1 MRKTM
6 LLLCALALTSLA
18 GAQQSRMG
26 PQARLAADFEKAPSQ
41 VSLSDD
47 FKNPPSSVR
56 IACYWYWISDNLS
69 QEGIIRDLQAMKK
82 AGIGRAYIGN
92 IGLDDKGGTVKFGS
106 EEWWAVLHTAMKT
119 ATELDIE
126 LGMFNSPGWSQSG
139 GPWVKPEQAMRYL
152 TATKTMVEGGR
163 PVNLTL
169 AKPEGDFQDV
179 KVLAYPVE
187 YRMQPVILGGIMA
200 NPELPD
206 VKKLVDGDTTT
217 GTVLAGDSAGN
228 LSLEL
233 ALESEQQVRSLKI
246 YTHDYSINTTAEF
259 QVREGDKYRSLAQF
273 KLDRYN
279 TALNVGFNPRAPIV
293 ISLPPTT
300 ARDFRLVVHE
310 ANANTGLSEI
320 ELSSMPYVERYP
332 EKTLAKM
339 FQEPL
344 PYWHEYQWRTQ
355 PPVDDPSWVVD
366 PARVLDLS
374 AFLLGDQLAW
384 DAPAGNWVIMRM
396 GAKPTGVENAP
407 ASKEATGL
415 EVDKMSKEHIASHFN
430 AFMGEVIRRIPPEDR
445 KSWKVVVMDS
455 YEMGGQNYTDTLFA
469 DFQKKYGYDPVPFL
483 PVLEGIVVKSQ
494 DASDRFLWDLRR
506 LVADK
511 VAYDYIGGLR
521 EISNKNGLTTW
532 LENYGHWGFPGEFLQ
547 YGGQSDEIGG
557 EFWATGTL
565 GDIENRASSSSGH
578 IYGKKKIYSESFTSG
593 NLMFSNFPGILKQ
606 RGDRFFSEGINST
619 LLHVY
624 IHQPYEDRR
633 PGINAWFGTEFNRFN
648 TWFPQ
653 MDLFTDYLRRVN
665 YMLQQGLNVADVAYF
680 IGEDTP
686 KMTGEVN
693 PPLPRGYQFDYIN
706 AEVIEKSL
714 TVKKG
719 LLTLPHGT
727 QYKLLVLPKLET
739 MRPELLKKI
748 KKLIEQGA
756 VVLGPAPSRSPSYQN
771 YPNADAEVQKLASQ
785 MWTGGEDP
793 YRNMGKGLLI
803 NGVGMEEAL
812 AAAHCTPD
820 FRFEGNLPV
829 VYAHRTSPDAEI
841 YFVANQG
848 GTEISFLPEFRVKG
862 MSPEW
867 WEPTT
872 GTIRELP
879 AFSHT
884 LFGTVVPM
892 RLAPYESVFI
902 VFKGKNVSNLD
913 SLVAEKNCPQPQT
926 VVELAGPWKV
936 AFDNDY
942 IGFQKEVEMPK
953 LENLAANSEPD
964 LKYYSGTIRYSTT
977 FELASKPQGSLFVN
991 LNEVHVMA
999 KVKVNGQYVGGVW
1012 TAPWRLEVTDWVKE
1026 GTNQIEVEVVNTW
1039 GNRLVGD
1046 LNLPENQRKVWL
1058 LHNGWNAKSDLP
1070 ASGLVGPVRIESML
1084 YLSDR

>member
-1 MRKTM
+1 
-6 LLLCALALTSLA
+6 
-18 GAQQSRMG
+18 
-26 PQARLAADFEKAPSQ
+26 
-41 VSLSDD
+41 
-47 FKNPPSSVR
+47 
-56 IACYWYWISDNLS
+56 
-69 QEGIIRDLQAMKK
+69 
-82 AGIGRAYIGN
+82 
-92 IGLDDKGGTVKFGS
+92 
-106 EEWWAVLHTAMKT
+106 
-119 ATELDIE
+119 
-126 LGMFNSPGWSQSG
+126 
-139 GPWVKPEQAMRYL
+139 
-152 TATKTMVEGGR
+152 
-163 PVNLTL
+163 
-169 AKPEGDFQDV
+169 
-179 KVLAYPVE
+179 
-187 YRMQPVILGGIMA
+187 
-200 NPELPD
+200 
-206 VKKLVDGDTTT
+206 
-217 GTVLAGDSAGN
+217 
-228 LSLEL
+228 
-233 ALESEQQVRSLKI
+233 
-246 YTHDYSINTTAEF
+246 
-259 QVREGDKYRSLAQF
+259 
-273 KLDRYN
+273 
-279 TALNVGFNPRAPIV
+279 
-293 ISLPPTT
+293 
-300 ARDFRLVVHE
+300 
-310 ANANTGLSEI
+310 
-320 ELSSMPYVERYP
+320 
-332 EKTLAKM
+332 M

-355 PPVDDPSWVVD
+355 PPVDDSSWVVD

-374 AFLLGDQLAW
+374 AFLSGDQLAW

-396 GAKPTGVENAP
+396 GATPTGVKNAP

-430 AFMGEVIRRIPPEDR
+430 AFMGEVVRRIPPEDR

-469 DFQKKYGYDPVPFL
+469 DFQKKYGYDPIPFL

-494 DASDRFLWDLRR
+494 DASVVSFGTCAVWWPIRSPMTTSAVCAR
-506 LVADK
+506 LAIRT
-511 VAYDYIGGLR
+511 ASLPGWRIRSL
-521 EISNKNGLTTW
+521 
-532 LENYGHWGFPGEFLQ
+532 GFPGEFLQ

-578 IYGKKKIYSESFTSG
+578 IYGKKKIYAESFTSG
-593 NLMFSNFPGILKQ
+593 NLMFSNFPGILKP

-624 IHQPYEDRR
+624 IHQPYEERR

-756 VVLGPAPSRSPSYQN
+756 VVLGPPRAARPAIRI
-771 YPNADAEVQKLASQ
+771 
-785 MWTGGEDP
+785 TGQP
-793 YRNMGKGLLI
+793 TRKCRNWPRRCGPAVKSLTGI
-803 NGVGMEEAL
+803 WARVFHQRVGMEEAL

-902 VFKGKNVSNLD
+902 VFKGKNVSNLRF
-913 SLVAEKNCPQPQT
+913 VEWPEKNLP
-926 VVELAGPWKV
+926 
-936 AFDNDY
+936 
-942 IGFQKEVEMPK
+942 
-953 LENLAANSEPD
+953 S
-964 LKYYSGTIRYSTT
+964 
-977 FELASKPQGSLFVN
+977 SL
-991 LNEVHVMA
+991 
-999 KVKVNGQYVGGVW
+999 
-1012 TAPWRLEVTDWVKE
+1012 
-1026 GTNQIEVEVVNTW
+1026 
-1039 GNRLVGD
+1039 
-1046 LNLPENQRKVWL
+1046 
-1058 LHNGWNAKSDLP
+1058 
-1070 ASGLVGPVRIESML
+1070 
-1084 YLSDR
+1084 DRR

>member
-1 MRKTM
+1 MRKTI
-6 LLLCALALTSLA
+6 LLLCALALTSFTA
-18 GAQQSRMG
+18 GAQQSRTAQ
-26 PQARLAADFEKAPSQ
+26 QARLSSEFQ
-41 VSLSDD
+41 
-47 FKNPPSSVR
+47 NPPASVR

-69 QEGIIRDLQAMKK
+69 KEGMIRDLHAMKS

-92 IGLDDKGGTVKFGS
+92 IGLGDEGGTVKFGS
-106 EEWWAVLHTAMKT
+106 EEWWEVVHTAMKT

-139 GPWVKPEQAMRYL
+139 GPWIEPERAMRYL
-152 TATKTMVEGGR
+152 TSTKTMVEGGR
-163 PVNLTL
+163 PVNVTL
-169 AKPEGDFQDV
+169 ARPEGAYQDV
-179 KVLAYPVE
+179 KLLAYPVE
-187 YRMQPVILGGIMA
+187 YRAEPITLGGIIA
-200 NPELPD
+200 NPELPE
-206 VKKLVDGDTTT
+206 VKKLVDGDTGS
-217 GTVLAGDSAGN
+217 GTALAADEHGR

-233 ALESEQQVRSLKI
+233 ALESEQTVRSLKI
-246 YTHDYSINTTAEF
+246 YTGDYSINTVAEF
-259 QVREGDKYRSLAQF
+259 QVREGEEYRQLAQF

-279 TALNVGFNPRAPIV
+279 MALNVGFKPRAPIV
-293 ISLPPTT
+293 VSLPPAT
-300 ARDFRLVVHE
+300 AKDFRLVVH
-310 ANANTGLSEI
+310 NAGAHTGLTEI

-344 PYWHEYQWRTQ
+344 PYWHEYQWRQQ

-374 AFLLGDQLAW
+374 AFLSGDQLAW
-384 DAPAGNWVIMRM
+384 DAPAGNWVILRM
-396 GAKPTGVENAP
+396 GATPTGVENAP

-415 EVDKMSKEHIASHFN
+415 EVDKMSKEHIAFHFN
-430 AFMGEVIRRIPPEDR
+430 AFMGEVHRRIPAEDR
-445 KSWKVVVMDS
+445 KAWKVVVMDS

-469 DFQKKYGYDPVPFL
+469 DFQKKYGYDPLPFL
-483 PVLEGIVVKSQ
+483 PVIEGVVVKSQ

-511 VAYDYIGGLR
+511 VAYDYIAGLR
-521 EISNKNGLTTW
+521 EVSNKHGLTTW

-565 GDIENRASSSSGH
+565 GDIENRASSSCGH
-578 IYGKKKIYSESFTSG
+578 IYNKKKIYSESFTSG
-593 NLMFSNFPGILKQ
+593 NLMFSNFPAFLKP

-624 IHQPYEDRR
+624 IHQPYEERR

-653 MDLFTDYLRRVN
+653 LDLFTDYLRRVN
-665 YMLQQGLNVADVAYF
+665 FMLQEGLNVADVAYF

-686 KMTGEVN
+686 KMTGVTD

-714 TVKKG
+714 TVKNG

-727 QYKLLVLPKLET
+727 QYKLLVLPKMET
-739 MRPELLKKI
+739 MRPELLRKI

-771 YPNADAEVQKLASQ
+771 YPKADAEVQKIAAQ
-785 MWTGGEDP
+785 MWGNGDSDEP
-793 YRNMGKGLLI
+793 YRHLGKGLLI
-803 NGVGMEEAL
+803 TGVGMEEAL
-812 AAAHCTPD
+812 AAAHCPPD
-820 FRFEGNLPV
+820 FRYEGNPPV
-829 VYAHRTSPDAEI
+829 VYGHRTTPEAEI

-848 GTEISFLPEFRVKG
+848 GSEITFSPEFRVKG

-867 WEPTT
+867 WEPTS
-872 GTIRELP
+872 GTIRKMP
-879 AFSHT
+879 AYSQT

-892 RLAPYESVFI
+892 RLAPHESVFI
-902 VFKGKNVSNLD
+902 VFRDRDTTQID
-913 SLVAEKNCPQPQT
+913 SVVAQKNCPAPQT
-926 VVELAGPWKV
+926 VAELSGPWSV
-936 AFDNDY
+936 SFDNDY
-942 IGFQKEVEMPK
+942 IGFKKEMEFQK
-953 LENLAANSEPD
+953 LENLAQNAED
-964 LKYYSGTIRYSTT
+964 DIKYYSGTIRYSTG
-977 FELASKPQGSLFVN
+977 FELEARPEGALFVN

-999 KVKVNGQYVGGVW
+999 KVWINGQYVGGAW
-1012 TAPWRLEVTDWVKE
+1012 TAPWRVEITDWVQE
-1026 GTNQIEVEVVNTW
+1026 GYNQLEVEVVNTW
-1039 GNRLVGD
+1039 GNRIVGD
-1046 LNLPENQRKVWL
+1046 LNLPEAERKIWL
-1058 LHNGWNAKSDLP
+1058 LHNGWSPNSGLP

-1084 YLSDR
+1084 FADES